1 MTKATR
7 IAMLLAAV
15 VGGLVVVV
23 LMSDRGSG
31 GETLNGLLA
40 DFMKCLPNDLTEVQ
54 VEEVESIL
62 LRYQANVRQS
72 NVRAQDG
79 IELTESFKRH
89 VATKHIS
96 RNDLNQLMVRV
107 SFYMNRE
114 NPFYNPADGSAV
126 HPLLEESDSTR

>member
-1 MTKATR
+1 MIKATR
-7 IAMLLAAV
+7 IAILLVA
-15 VGGLVVVV
+15 LVAGVAMFV
-23 LMSDRGSG
+23 LMSDRQSG
-31 GETLNGLLA
+31 DDTLNGLLA
-40 DFMKCLPNDLTEVQ
+40 DFTKCQPADLTEAQ

-62 LRYQANVRQS
+62 LRYQVNVSRS

-89 VATKHIS
+89 VAAKSIS
-96 RNDLNQLMVRV
+96 RDDLNQLMVRV

-114 NPFYNPADGSAV
+114 NPFYNPPDGSAV